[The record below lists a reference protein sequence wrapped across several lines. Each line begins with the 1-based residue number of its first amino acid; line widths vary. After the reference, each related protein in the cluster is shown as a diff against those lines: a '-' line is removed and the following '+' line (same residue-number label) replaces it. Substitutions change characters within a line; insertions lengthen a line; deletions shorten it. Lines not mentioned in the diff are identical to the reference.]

1 MRRSP
6 RVPKPLPSSQDT
18 LMPPPAASVTPTEVR
33 PGKRGRKPKNWVPPG
48 KESPIEP
55 AKATVIAI
63 TPKMM
68 SSPAI
73 VTTHNIFSISPS
85 KPDPRMTLTRM
96 NGTGQLPYAS
106 PYAPSLP
113 CAHGQPFQRGSPS
126 SAHIRDQGGD
136 SPSIKGA
143 TRARLVTS
151 FPCSSPSC
159 RPFLSTWR
167 VPALHCRSKTS
178 KSLPKLKVCGVVASL
193 CISRYLPLSQHA
205 QSAKSARRNRMR
217 RYFQV
222 RTPPPLRPR
231 GIRLALESQRV
242 RRPLSLLF

>member
-1 MRRSP
+1 VKKAADEDAMEVDEKGGSEEEGDEGEDEEEEEKEEEEEPVVRRSP

-18 LMPPPAASVTPTEVR
+18 LMSPPAASVTPTEVR

-106 PYAPSLP
+106 PYAASLP
-113 CAHGQPFQRGSPS
+113 SKPVLTTSHF
-126 SAHIRDQGGD
+126 SADPHQVRI
-136 SPSIKGA
+136 SEIKEEI
-143 TRARLVTS
+143 
-151 FPCSSPSC
+151 
-159 RPFLSTWR
+159 
-167 VPALHCRSKTS
+167 LH
-178 KSLPKLKVCGVVASL
+178 PLKV
-193 CISRYLPLSQHA
+193 QHA
-205 QSAKSARRNRMR
+205 L
-217 RYFQV
+217 V
-222 RTPPPLRPR
+222 R
-231 GIRLALESQRV
+231 
-242 RRPLSLLF
+242 